1 MPRTAELES
10 DGLIVRFEATNQ
22 ELENC
27 ILLAERDLSVADST
41 ADADWAFNIAYNA
54 MLQAGRAWM
63 FSQGFRPRGETGHVA
78 VVQFAGATLG
88 KDAAGFVAI
97 FDSMRRKRHR
107 AVYDEPGIVS
117 GQEVRSAL
125 SAAKAFLALVK
136 RKIG

>member
-1 MPRTAELES
+1 MWFP
-10 DGLIVRFEATNQ
+10 ATRS
-22 ELENC
+22 EIENC
-27 ILLAERDLSVADST
+27 ILLAERDLSVADSIV
-41 ADADWAFNIAYNA
+41 DEDWAFNIAYNA

-63 FSQGFRPRGETGHVA
+63 FSQGYRPRGETGHVA
-78 VVQFAGATLG
+78 VVRFAGATLG
-88 KDAAGFVAI
+88 KDAAGFVAL

-117 GQEVRSAL
+117 SQELRSAL